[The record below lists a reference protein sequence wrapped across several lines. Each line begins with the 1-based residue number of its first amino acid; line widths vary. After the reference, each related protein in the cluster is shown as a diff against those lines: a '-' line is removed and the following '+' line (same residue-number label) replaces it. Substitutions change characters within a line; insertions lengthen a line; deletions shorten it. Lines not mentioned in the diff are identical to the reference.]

1 MTVAFPARRK
11 RAFITGITGQDG
23 SYLAELLL
31 SKNYEVHGIKRRSSS
46 FNTERVDHLISDWHE
61 RDISFFLHFGD
72 LSDATSLSKLLYRI
86 ASDEIYHLGA
96 HTPTPAANKYA
107 PRRGNHIALGLP
119 HQEYEPFAQ
128 FVRNVSALFT
138 CPQQDLPCLWLIVA
152 EPRQLQSARQC
163 LHTGGRRR
171 LGADSDSCYSNF
183 SFRIAASA
191 RSGCG
196 CLNSQQR
203 GREMAAERKPEFF
216 GGKDV
221 KIGIIGCGYVGLPL
235 ALRFADVGQRVTGF
249 DTDQEK
255 INKLNAG
262 QSYIQH
268 ISADKIKQHVQGKRF
283 AATTDFTRL
292 REMDAV
298 LICVPTPLDERREPD
313 LSYVE
318 KTAQSIAPNLHR
330 GQLIVLEST
339 TYPGTTEELVL
350 PILEKGGLKCPL
362 ARGAGSENVA
372 TDFYL
377 AFSPEREDPGNK
389 QFGLAQI
396 PKVVGGIN
404 PASGRAAVALY
415 AQIVSKVVPVSST
428 RAAEMVKLLEN
439 IFRCVNIAL
448 VNELKQLSLRMDLD
462 IWEVIDSAA
471 TKPFGFM
478 PFYPGPGLGGHCIP
492 VDPYYLSWKAREYD
506 FATRFIELAGEINT
520 AMPYHV
526 VDALV
531 TALNGHEKSVKGS
544 KILVLG
550 VAYKKDV
557 DDLRESPSLKLL
569 ELLTAR
575 GAKLDYNDPYFPA
588 LHKMRHYDFSN
599 MKSVELSP
607 ERLATYDCVLIATDH
622 SSYDYDAIV
631 RHSKLVVDTRN
642 ATRHVRQDREKVVH
656 C

>member
-1 MTVAFPARRK
+1 
-11 RAFITGITGQDG
+11 
-23 SYLAELLL
+23 
-31 SKNYEVHGIKRRSSS
+31 
-46 FNTERVDHLISDWHE
+46 
-61 RDISFFLHFGD
+61 
-72 LSDATSLSKLLYRI
+72 
-86 ASDEIYHLGA
+86 
-96 HTPTPAANKYA
+96 
-107 PRRGNHIALGLP
+107 
-119 HQEYEPFAQ
+119 
-128 FVRNVSALFT
+128 
-138 CPQQDLPCLWLIVA
+138 
-152 EPRQLQSARQC
+152 
-163 LHTGGRRR
+163 
-171 LGADSDSCYSNF
+171 
-183 SFRIAASA
+183 
-191 RSGCG
+191 
-196 CLNSQQR
+196 
-203 GREMAAERKPEFF
+203 MAADRQPEFF
-216 GGKDV
+216 AGKDIR
-221 KIGIIGCGYVGLPL
+221 IGIIGCGYVGLPL

-249 DTDQEK
+249 DTDQAK
-255 INKLNAG
+255 ITKLNAG

-283 AATTDFTRL
+283 DATTDFTRL

-318 KTAQSIAPNLHR
+318 KTAQSIAPNLQR
-330 GQLIVLEST
+330 SQLIVLEST

-362 ARGAGSENVA
+362 ARGTGSQNVA

-520 AMPYHV
+520 AMPYNV

-531 TALNGHEKSVKGS
+531 SALNGHEKSVKGS
-544 KILVLG
+544 KILLLG

-569 ELLTAR
+569 ELLSAR
-575 GAKLDYNDPYFPA
+575 GAVLDYNDPYFPA

-599 MKSVELSP
+599 MRSVELSP
-607 ERLATYDCVLIATDH
+607 ERLASYDCVLIATDH
-622 SSYDYDAIV
+622 TSYDYEAIV
-631 RHSKLVVDTRN
+631 RNSQLVVDTRN
-642 ATRHVRQDREKVVH
+642 ATRHVKQHGEKVVH

>member
-1 MTVAFPARRK
+1 
-11 RAFITGITGQDG
+11 
-23 SYLAELLL
+23 
-31 SKNYEVHGIKRRSSS
+31 
-46 FNTERVDHLISDWHE
+46 
-61 RDISFFLHFGD
+61 
-72 LSDATSLSKLLYRI
+72 
-86 ASDEIYHLGA
+86 
-96 HTPTPAANKYA
+96 
-107 PRRGNHIALGLP
+107 
-119 HQEYEPFAQ
+119 
-128 FVRNVSALFT
+128 
-138 CPQQDLPCLWLIVA
+138 
-152 EPRQLQSARQC
+152 
-163 LHTGGRRR
+163 
-171 LGADSDSCYSNF
+171 
-183 SFRIAASA
+183 
-191 RSGCG
+191 
-196 CLNSQQR
+196 
-203 GREMAAERKPEFF
+203 MAAERKPEFF
-216 GGKDV
+216 AGKEI

-255 INKLNAG
+255 ITKLNAG

-283 AATTDFTRL
+283 DATTDFTRL

-318 KTAQSIAPNLHR
+318 KTAQSIAPNLQR
-330 GQLIVLEST
+330 NQLIVLET
-339 TYPGTTEELVL
+339 TAYPGTTQALLL
-350 PILEKGGLKCPL
+350 PILQKGGLKCPL

-520 AMPYHV
+520 AMPYNV

-531 TALNGHEKSVKGS
+531 SALNNHQKSVKGS
-544 KILVLG
+544 KILLLG

-569 ELLTAR
+569 ELLSAR
-575 GAKLDYNDPYFPA
+575 GAVLDYNDPYFPA
-588 LHKMRHYDFSN
+588 LFKMRHYDYSN

-607 ERLATYDCVLIATDH
+607 ERLASYDCVLIATDH
-622 SSYDYDAIV
+622 TSYDYEAIV
-631 RHSKLVVDTRN
+631 RHSQLVVDTRN
-642 ATRHVRQDREKVVH
+642 ATRHVKQNREKVVH

>member
-1 MTVAFPARRK
+1 M
-11 RAFITGITGQDG
+11 
-23 SYLAELLL
+23 
-31 SKNYEVHGIKRRSSS
+31 
-46 FNTERVDHLISDWHE
+46 
-61 RDISFFLHFGD
+61 
-72 LSDATSLSKLLYRI
+72 
-86 ASDEIYHLGA
+86 
-96 HTPTPAANKYA
+96 
-107 PRRGNHIALGLP
+107 
-119 HQEYEPFAQ
+119 
-128 FVRNVSALFT
+128 SA
-138 CPQQDLPCLWLIVA
+138 D
-152 EPRQLQSARQC
+152 RQ
-163 LHTGGRRR
+163 
-171 LGADSDSCYSNF
+171 
-183 SFRIAASA
+183 
-191 RSGCG
+191 
-196 CLNSQQR
+196 
-203 GREMAAERKPEFF
+203 PEFF
-216 GGKDV
+216 AGKDL

-255 INKLNAG
+255 ITKLNAG

-268 ISADKIKQHVQGKRF
+268 IPADKINQHVLGKRF
-283 AATTDFTRL
+283 NATTDFSKL

-318 KTAQSIAPNLHR
+318 LTAQSIAPNLQKN
-330 GQLIVLEST
+330 QLIVLEST

-350 PILEKGGLKCPL
+350 PILEKGGLQCPL
-362 ARGAGSENVA
+362 AKGPGAETSK

-389 QFGLAQI
+389 HFGLAQI

-404 PASGRAAVALY
+404 PASCQAAVNLY
-415 AQIVSKVVPVSST
+415 AQIVSKVVPVTST

-492 VDPYYLSWKAREYD
+492 VDPFYLSWKAREYD

-531 TALNGHEKSVKGS
+531 AALNAHEKSVKGS

-588 LHKMRHYDFSN
+588 LHKMRHYDFSH
-599 MKSVELSP
+599 MKSVELTP
-607 ERLATYDCVLIATDH
+607 QNLAAYDCVLIATDH
-622 SSYDYDAIV
+622 TQYDYPAIV
-631 RHSKLVVDTRN
+631 KNSTLVVDTRN
-642 ATRHVRQDREKVVH
+642 ATRHIQGQREKIVH

>member
-1 MTVAFPARRK
+1 MVADRQP
-11 RAFITGITGQDG
+11 
-23 SYLAELLL
+23 
-31 SKNYEVHGIKRRSSS
+31 
-46 FNTERVDHLISDWHE
+46 
-61 RDISFFLHFGD
+61 
-72 LSDATSLSKLLYRI
+72 
-86 ASDEIYHLGA
+86 
-96 HTPTPAANKYA
+96 
-107 PRRGNHIALGLP
+107 
-119 HQEYEPFAQ
+119 EYFA
-128 FVRNVSALFT
+128 
-138 CPQQDLPCLWLIVA
+138 
-152 EPRQLQSARQC
+152 
-163 LHTGGRRR
+163 
-171 LGADSDSCYSNF
+171 
-183 SFRIAASA
+183 
-191 RSGCG
+191 
-196 CLNSQQR
+196 
-203 GREMAAERKPEFF
+203 
-216 GGKDV
+216 GKDIR
-221 KIGIIGCGYVGLPL
+221 IGIIGCGYVGLPL

-255 INKLNAG
+255 ITKLNAG

-268 ISADKIKQHVQGKRF
+268 ISAEKIKQHVEGKRF
-283 AATTDFTRL
+283 DATTDFTRL

-318 KTAQSIAPNLHR
+318 KTAQSIAPNLQR

-350 PILEKGGLKCPL
+350 PILEKGGLNCPL
-362 ARGAGSENVA
+362 ARGAGSDNVA

-389 QFGLAQI
+389 QYGLAQI

-404 PASGRAAVALY
+404 PPSGRAAMALY

-520 AMPYHV
+520 AMPYNV

-544 KILVLG
+544 KILLLG

-569 ELLTAR
+569 ELLSAR
-575 GAKLDYNDPYFPA
+575 GAVLDYNDPYFPA

-607 ERLATYDCVLIATDH
+607 QRLASYDCVLIATDH
-622 SSYDYDAIV
+622 TSYDYEAIV
-631 RHSKLVVDTRN
+631 RDSKLVVDTRN
-642 ATRHVRQDREKVVH
+642 ATRHVKQDREKVVH

>member
-1 MTVAFPARRK
+1 
-11 RAFITGITGQDG
+11 
-23 SYLAELLL
+23 
-31 SKNYEVHGIKRRSSS
+31 
-46 FNTERVDHLISDWHE
+46 
-61 RDISFFLHFGD
+61 
-72 LSDATSLSKLLYRI
+72 
-86 ASDEIYHLGA
+86 
-96 HTPTPAANKYA
+96 
-107 PRRGNHIALGLP
+107 
-119 HQEYEPFAQ
+119 
-128 FVRNVSALFT
+128 
-138 CPQQDLPCLWLIVA
+138 
-152 EPRQLQSARQC
+152 
-163 LHTGGRRR
+163 
-171 LGADSDSCYSNF
+171 
-183 SFRIAASA
+183 
-191 RSGCG
+191 
-196 CLNSQQR
+196 
-203 GREMAAERKPEFF
+203 MAADRQPEFF
-216 GGKDV
+216 AGKDIR
-221 KIGIIGCGYVGLPL
+221 IGIIGCGYVGLPL

-249 DTDQEK
+249 DTDREK
-255 INKLNAG
+255 IDKLNAG

-268 ISADKIKQHVQGKRF
+268 ISGDKIKQHVQAKRF
-283 AATTDFTRL
+283 DATTDFTHL

-318 KTAQSIAPNLHR
+318 KTAQSIAPNLQR
-330 GQLIVLEST
+330 NQLIVLEST

-389 QFGLAQI
+389 QYGLAQI

-520 AMPYHV
+520 AMPYNV

-531 TALNGHEKSVKGS
+531 SALNSHEKSVKGS
-544 KILVLG
+544 KILLLG

-569 ELLTAR
+569 ELLSAR
-575 GAKLDYNDPYFPA
+575 GAVLDYNDPYFPA
-588 LHKMRHYDFSN
+588 LFKMRHYDFSN

-607 ERLATYDCVLIATDH
+607 KHLASYDCVLIATDH
-622 SSYDYDAIV
+622 TSYDYEAIV
-631 RHSKLVVDTRN
+631 RNSKLVVDTRN
-642 ATRHVRQDREKVVH
+642 ATRLVKQNRGKIVP